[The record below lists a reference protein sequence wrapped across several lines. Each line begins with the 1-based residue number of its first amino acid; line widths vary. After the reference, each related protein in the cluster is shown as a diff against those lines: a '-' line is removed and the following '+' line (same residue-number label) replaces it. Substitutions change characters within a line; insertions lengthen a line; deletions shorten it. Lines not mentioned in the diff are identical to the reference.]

1 MIGGTQS
8 FDRVPFYSK
17 RKELKNIPNC
27 QGGGRVGVDQSSFPR
42 WGGACWRD
50 CAERYLRLPK
60 GNNREHGRAKKQG

>member
-8 FDRVPFYSK
+8 FDHVPFYSK
-17 RKELKNIPNC
+17 RKEPKEYSKLPRW
-27 QGGGRVGVDQSSFPR
+27 GGVGVDQSSFPR